1 MKKIKSISIAMLLC
15 CFSISLK
22 AQVPNPII
30 NKTCGFPII
39 VISNKINVKCPK
51 CCEYNTQSTNSGP
64 GVIQHI
70 CITPTYPNC
79 TGPFL
84 QGKCPTCFIIIF
96 NPADNIYNFSYA
108 TIFVAGIN
116 KKWNFDPNANNTINS
131 ENQTEKEINF
141 IPLDNNFDGTDM
153 TIDEINMFN

>member
-1 MKKIKSISIAMLLC
+1 MLLC
-15 CFSISLK
+15 CISISLK
-22 AQVPNPII
+22 AQVPNPVV
-30 NKTCGFPII
+30 NKTCGSPI
-39 VISNKINVKCPK
+39 VVKSGKIFVKCPH

-64 GVIQHI
+64 GVIQHV
-70 CITPTYPNC
+70 CDLNC
-79 TGPFL
+79 VGTFSP
-84 QGKCPTCFIIIF
+84 GKCPTCFVMIF
-96 NPADNIYNFSYA
+96 HAADNIYNFPYA

-116 KKWNFDPNANNTINS
+116 KKWNLDPNANTTINS

>member
-1 MKKIKSISIAMLLC
+1 MKKIKSISLAMLLC
-15 CFSISLK
+15 CISISLK
-22 AQVPNPII
+22 AQVPNPVV
-30 NKTCGFPII
+30 NKTCGSPI
-39 VISNKINVKCPK
+39 VVKSGKIFVKCPH

-64 GVIQHI
+64 GVIQHV
-70 CITPTYPNC
+70 CDLNC
-79 TGPFL
+79 VGPFSP
-84 QGKCPTCFIIIF
+84 GKCPTCFVMIF
-96 NPADNIYNFSYA
+96 HAADNIYNFPYA

-116 KKWNFDPNANNTINS
+116 KKWNLDPNANTTINS